1 MFFSIGYDAGYKCVL
16 CNKFYKFDDIDKSNW
31 KCVICG
37 EYIRI
42 AIKSTIDNDYLV
54 KSIKEYYNKK

>member
-37 EYIRI
+37 EC
-42 AIKSTIDNDYLV
+42 IKNSCA
-54 KSIKEYYNKK
+54 